1 MNSSTDYIQIV
12 LSLIPLILRG
22 VINFAKEE
30 KAITNNRKFL
40 LDQIRVALSL
50 EFSKNLQFERSTIQI
65 NDDFRSKLREYMND
79 FLYTNTSTLNDFN
92 EANKKSKKA
101 VNWIRF
107 FKYSLVISTFLS
119 FAVYIMSKNVMEFK
133 SVYWYYNFLF
143 FVFSL
148 VIIWFGKER
157 SVDTFHN
164 MCVRYEIERH
174 E

>member
-12 LSLIPLILRG
+12 LSLVPLILRG

-50 EFSKNLQFERSTIQI
+50 EFSKSLQFERSAVQV

-119 FAVYIMSKNVMEFK
+119 FAVYIISKNLIAFK
-133 SVYWYYNFLF
+133 SAYWYYYFLF
-143 FVFSL
+143 LVFSL

>member
-1 MNSSTDYIQIV
+1 MNKFSDYIPII
-12 LSLIPLILRG
+12 LSLIPLVLRA

-30 KAITNNRKFL
+30 KAITNNRKYL

-50 EFSKNLQFERSTIQI
+50 EFSKSLQFEEANIQI
-65 NDDFRSKLREYMND
+65 DDDFRSKLREYMND
-79 FLYTNTSTLNDFN
+79 FLYTNTSNLKDFN

-119 FAVYIMSKNVMEFK
+119 FALYVLTINVIEFNPA
-133 SVYWYYNFLF
+133 YWYYYFLLLI
-143 FVFSL
+143 FSL
-148 VIIWFGKER
+148 VIVWFGKER
-157 SVDTFHN
+157 SVDTFNN
-164 MCVRYEIERH
+164 MCVKYEIERN